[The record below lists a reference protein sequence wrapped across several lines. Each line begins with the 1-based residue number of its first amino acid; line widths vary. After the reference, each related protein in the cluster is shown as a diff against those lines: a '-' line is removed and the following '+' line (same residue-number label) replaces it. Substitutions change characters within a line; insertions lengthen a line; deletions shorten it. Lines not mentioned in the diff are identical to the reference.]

1 MEIIYHYPPELT
13 QLLIDTIPLLC
24 RGKKDVILF
33 FKGAGYDSK
42 IAQSFLVRINR
53 KDETVNKYLITRELI
68 ADINERGEPA
78 LRIRRELLKRVVEY
92 EDYSTCWPADQLK
105 AKGLVAE
112 IRRVIN
118 VKDSFTRMQNEVE
131 KDRQEKRKATLD
143 EINRKKE
150 FKDKVATIKKDFYS
164 LFSSDNPQKRGKL
177 LEGVL
182 NELFKCYGILL
193 REAFA
198 QYIDGVHGATDQV
211 DGVIE
216 FQNNTYL
223 VEMKWT
229 SDNVD
234 KSLISDHL
242 IRVYHRGYTRGIFI
256 SCSNYTEP
264 ALAVSTEAL
273 QKTVFVLITLDEIV
287 FMLEQ
292 ERNLLDLLKDKVD
305 AAMINKIA
313 YKRVIS

>member
-1 MEIIYHYPPELT
+1 MDIVYHYPPELT

-33 FKGAGYDSK
+33 FKGAGYDSSK
-42 IAQSFLVRINR
+42 ARDFLSRIGR
-53 KDETVNKYLITRELI
+53 KDESINKYLMTRELL
-68 ADINERGEPA
+68 AEINEKGEA
-78 LRIRRELLKRVVEY
+78 TLRERREILKRVTEY

-118 VKDSFTRMQNEVE
+118 VKDSFTRMQNEVDRE
-131 KDRQEKRKATLD
+131 KQEKRKAAE
-143 EINRKKE
+143 EIQKKK
-150 FKDKVATIKKDFYS
+150 KDFSEKIEKAKSDFYS
-164 LFSSDNPQKRGKL
+164 LFSMEDPQKRGKQ
-177 LEGVL
+177 LETVL
-182 NELFKCYGILL
+182 NSLFSAYGILL
-193 REAFA
+193 KEAFA
-198 QYIDGVHGATDQV
+198 QYVDDVKGATDQV

-216 FQNNTYL
+216 YLGNTYL

-229 SDNVD
+229 SDNVGKD
-234 KSLISDHL
+234 LISEHL
-242 IRVYHRGYTRGIFI
+242 VRVYHRGLSRGMFI

-264 ALAVSTEAL
+264 AIAISKESL

-292 ERNLLDLLKDKVD
+292 QRSLLVYRFGNSESFSLPGFT
-305 AAMINKIA
+305 
-313 YKRVIS
+313 RR